1 MVQRVFRQAFAI
13 CSNRSFLAP
22 AVLVAVALVV
32 LRRSVALP
40 YAAPGTAPDVHLLV
54 RGFLSLLTAA
64 LTFLS
69 FWPGASLLSLAI
81 AVARGRSTSLVDCWV
96 PVGVYLRLVVV
107 TIAISLVAGIGC
119 LLLVVPG
126 IFALVVWSQAWALMV
141 DGRASFF
148 DALEKSQDL
157 TRGSRGDV
165 FATLLCSLMLSAVVV
180 GVGFAVALH
189 GALRVP
195 SWPMT
200 LLSALWG
207 APLSAFG
214 TALSAALYVDLLA
227 VSRPL
232 TRAEFF
238 LAPTEAELPH

>member
-1 MVQRVFRQAFAI
+1 VLSSV
-13 CSNRSFLAP
+13 LLTP
-22 AVLVAVALVV
+22 AVA
-32 LRRSVALP
+32 
-40 YAAPGTAPDVHLLV
+40 
-54 RGFLSLLTAA
+54 
-64 LTFLS
+64 FLS
-69 FWPGASLLSLAI
+69 FWPSASLLSLAI

-107 TIAISLVAGIGC
+107 TTAIGIVAGIGC

-126 IFALVVWSQAWALMV
+126 VFALVVWSQAWALMV

-165 FATLLCSLMLSAVVV
+165 FATLLCSLMLSAIVL
-180 GVGFAVALH
+180 GVGFAVAIH
-189 GALRVP
+189 GTLRVP

-200 LLSALWG
+200 LLGALWG
-207 APLSAFG
+207 APMSAFG

-227 VSRPL
+227 VGEPL
-232 TRAEFF
+232 TGAEFF
-238 LAPTEAELPH
+238 LAPADAELPH